1 MVTDMTSCVSSM
13 LSLSRLNI
21 FQHIFFMCLDHGFT
35 TLTSP
40 VCGKARRCCCLRACV
55 RGEEAKKPLP
65 RRPGAR
71 GGAGRGGM
79 ASNGPQVRWRPDN
92 TVTQHQHTQHTPS
105 PRPGGPH
112 PSSRLGYQ
120 ATVVEPSRTDAR
132 IHTSYMTH
140 SERNSWNGK
149 RVSHVCHMSHT
160 VSPMPVS
167 VLKWC
172 NNTKTI

>member
-1 MVTDMTSCVSSM
+1 MSGSR
-13 LSLSRLNI
+13 SL
-21 FQHIFFMCLDHGFT
+21 T

-40 VCGKARRCCCLRACV
+40 VCGKARCCCCLRACV

-92 TVTQHQHTQHTPS
+92 TVTQLQHTQHTPS

-132 IHTSYMTH
+132 IHNIMTH
-140 SERNSWNGK
+140 WERKSWNKK
-149 RVSHVCHMSHT
+149 RISQVWLMSHW
-160 VSPMPVS
+160 SLRQSHAS
-167 VLKWC
+167 VLTWC
-172 NNTKTI
+172 NKLKTKTA